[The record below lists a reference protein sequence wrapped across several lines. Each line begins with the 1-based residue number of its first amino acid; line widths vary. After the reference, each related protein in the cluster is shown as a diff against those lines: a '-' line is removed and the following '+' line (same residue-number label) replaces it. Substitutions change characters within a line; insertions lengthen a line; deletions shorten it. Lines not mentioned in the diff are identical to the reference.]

1 MKRKIVKHSSAE
13 LKSLRKSGKS
23 KTAWTC
29 AKSIKDED
37 IDFLDS
43 PEITPEM
50 FANTVVRDGLQ
61 PPIRKKQLTLRLDAD
76 VLSWFKAQGHGY
88 QTRINALLRAYKN
101 AHGKRAQ

>member
-1 MKRKIVKHSSAE
+1 MKQKIVKYSSAKI
-13 LKSLRKSGKS
+13 KSLRKSGKS
-23 KTAWTC
+23 ETAWAR

-50 FANTVVRDGLQ
+50 FAKAVVRDGLR
-61 PPIRKKQLTLRLDAD
+61 PPIHKKQLTLRLDAD
-76 VLSWFKAQGHGY
+76 VLNWFKAQGHGY

-101 AHGKRAQ
+101 ARGKRA